1 MEAFSTTNQ
10 TLQISGDETSMFI
23 TYSIAVHKVVV
34 MVNTGIL
41 GLLQLIN
48 QQSSGFETHKAAFL
62 SFCIFILFYAI
73 LRGREAI
80 DWRLR
85 PGIVPRLVGHASHL
99 FGGLAVLV
107 LVSVVYV
114 PFALVLLLLWFL
126 WLSVVVYDTF
136 NAFMI
141 YSEASISGSDSPQL
155 PPV

>member
-23 TYSIAVHKVVV
+23 TYSIAAHKVVV
-34 MVNTGIL
+34 MVTTGIL

-85 PGIVPRLVGHASHL
+85 PGIVPRLVEHASHL

-114 PFALVLLLLWFL
+114 PFALVLLLWFL